1 MKEQLPIEGI
11 SSDSGSI
18 LQTLLNVVSK
28 EGGLKTALVVLALV
42 CMLYMARWVIKRSSV
57 LYEEHDR
64 LRESLVEDG
73 TILRNEVRALLEDLS
88 TIRLEMKEKDAR
100 IFYLEERE
108 LCARQKIIEM
118 GVNPEDIFGQK
129 VD

>member
-1 MKEQLPIEGI
+1 MKEQLPVEGV
-11 SSDSGSI
+11 SSDGGSL

-88 TIRLEMKEKDAR
+88 SIRAELKEKDAR
-100 IFYLEERE
+100 IFSFEERE
-108 LCARQKIIEM
+108 LSIRQKLIEM
-118 GVNPEDIFGQK
+118 GINPDDILGPKVN
-129 VD
+129 